1 MSIRVAIQYSP
12 ISFSE
17 RWVAYCKEKKIDY
30 VIVDCYRNDII
41 QQLKGCDALMW
52 HFHHT
57 NEKDVLFAKQLLYAV
72 QLSGKKVFPDFNTMW
87 HFDDKVGQKYL
98 LESFNIPFVPTYVF
112 YTYQDASNWAA
123 LTNFPKVFKLRSGSG
138 SNNVQLVRNHKQA
151 QYLIEIAFGKG
162 FKDNGL
168 TPVKEMFQ
176 GMVQGTKSFSDFLK
190 RLLRVVNPTN
200 FSKLNNR
207 HKGYIYFQ
215 DFVEGNTFDTRVIVV
230 EQKAFAIKRLV
241 RKKDFRASG
250 SGKIIYIKQEID
262 ERLVELSFKIN
273 SQLKTQCIAFDYIL
287 KNDSPM
293 LIEISFGF
301 LKEGYDRCPGYWD
314 ADLKWH
320 EGPFNPYGWMIENLL
335 TS

>member
-1 MSIRVAIQYSP
+1 MSIRIAIQYSP

-41 QQLKGCDALMW
+41 QQLKDCDALMW

-138 SNNVQLVRNHKQA
+138 SNHVQLVRNHKEA

-168 TPVKEMFQ
+168 IPVKEMFQ
-176 GMVQGTKSFSDFLK
+176 GIIQGTRPLSDFLK
-190 RLLRVVNPTN
+190 RLFRVVNPTK

-230 EQKAFAIKRLV
+230 QQKAFAIKRLV
-241 RKKDFRASG
+241 RKNDFRASG
-250 SGKIIYIKQEID
+250 SGKIIYAKQEID

-273 SQLKTQCIAFDYIL
+273 SQLKTQCVAFDYVL

-293 LIEISFGF
+293 LVEISFGF